1 MLSQNTTQLLSKVK
15 MGSLECVS
23 FFSLKGKWVSVEI
36 RSSGRER
43 IVWEVEEM
51 YENGFRSINS

>member
-1 MLSQNTTQLLSKVK
+1 MSP
-15 MGSLECVS
+15 